1 MSTSKEQVAI
11 SEVMAFLREWDQG
24 NKTVR
29 SRMLTEFLSQHQ
41 GKTCPELELE
51 FAQVASL
58 FLARLTA
65 WLRLTYM
72 FGTCLGLQ
80 LKAVGVFLSA
90 SSNHRYLIEFLE
102 VGGVLTLLEILGQ
115 SNTQEEDKA
124 EALHLLQ
131 IVSKAGRRYKELIC
145 ESYGVKAIAE
155 CLATLQAES
164 TQETAQALLESLAH
178 GNPKYQNQVYKG
190 LIALLPCC
198 SPKTQQLVLHTL
210 RIAQDI
216 VKVSYPSIVEPVLN
230 SLRSL
235 HLEVQHEALELIVQ
249 LKEYEVKPALLKGLV
264 ALLKPVKEGVQK
276 YKILEDP
283 EMMKMTDSLPL
294 FVQQAASAKAIRML
308 AQDSRELS
316 FELIHLRVVHHLLY
330 AMGNQSH
337 ADAQRQAS
345 LTLEH
350 FVRTYPLVKDRVSK
364 AMGKDL
370 FQLFMSDTEM
380 LYMKM
385 DDIQA
390 DILQSNKVNIPEAMA
405 KIIEDKRVARNL
417 FLNNFNMSRL
427 RSALQ
432 KGKKVATAENTD
444 RPTVQRSKRKVTPVK
459 EEPTDVDSSTYHYF
473 YNAEDIGLFRSQL
486 LQWYDETK
494 RELPWRTV
502 AMTEQDIDV
511 RTYAVWVSEI
521 MLQQT
526 QVATVIDYYNKWMK
540 KWPTV
545 EKLAAATL
553 EEVNQMWAGLGYY
566 SRGRRLH
573 EGAQKVVSELGGEI
587 PRTTE
592 MLLKQL
598 PGVGRYTAGAIGSIA
613 LGQVTGVVDGNVIR
627 VLCRARAIGADSTSP
642 AVTEALWKIADT
654 LVDPQ
659 RPGDFNQAMMEL
671 GARVC
676 TPKNALCNQC
686 PVKSHC
692 HAFKKVSVKQE
703 KECRALQSK
712 LDPEVN
718 GSIPDIENCVT
729 SGTCA
734 LCLSEPW
741 DAQLGVQNY
750 PRKPVKKA
758 ARVERTLVCVLERDG
773 AGEEKEYLLTQR
785 PNKGLL
791 AGMWE
796 LPGVLTE
803 EGASAAK
810 QKKALCAEMGKTL
823 GVQLDKQPL
832 EFVGEVIHIF
842 SHIHQTYVVHSMVLP
857 ADTDMED
864 KTTLQWLTSS
874 ALGEAAVSTGVKK
887 IMKLYES
894 KKNPKEDSTKMK
906 KRKGLEAKSD
916 KKPKKSKDSSGGG
929 KQLCLTKFFTT
940 SKSN

>member
-1 MSTSKEQVAI
+1 MSTSKEQAAI

-29 SRMLTEFLSQHQ
+29 SRMLTEFLNQHQ

-65 WLRLTYM
+65 WMRLTYM

-90 SSNHRYLIEFLE
+90 SSNHRYLVEFLE
-102 VGGVLTLLEILGQ
+102 VGGVLTLMEILGQ
-115 SNTQEEDKA
+115 SKTKEEDKA

-131 IVSKAGRRYKELIC
+131 IVSNAGRRYKELIC
-145 ESYGVKAIAE
+145 ESYGVRAIAE
-155 CLATLQAES
+155 CLATLQNET
-164 TQETAQALLESLAH
+164 TQETAQGLLESLAH

-190 LIALLPCC
+190 LIALLLCT
-198 SPKTQQLVLHTL
+198 SPKTQQLVLYTL
-210 RIAQDI
+210 RIVQDI
-216 VKVSYPSIVEPVLN
+216 VKVSYPSIVEPLLN

-235 HLEVQHEALELIVQ
+235 HLEVQYEALELIIQ
-249 LKEYEVKPALLKGLV
+249 LKDYEVRPALLKGLV

-283 EMMKMTDSLPL
+283 EMMKMTESLPL
-294 FVQQAASAKAIRML
+294 FVQQAAAAKAIRML
-308 AQDSRELS
+308 AQGSEELS
-316 FELIHLRVVHHLLY
+316 SELLHLRVVHHLLY
-330 AMGNQSH
+330 AMGNQNH
-337 ADAQRQAS
+337 ADTQRQAS
-345 LTLEH
+345 LALEH
-350 FVRTYPLVKDRVSK
+350 FVRTYPLVEEHVGR
-364 AMGKDL
+364 AMGKTL
-370 FQLFMSDTEM
+370 FQLFMSNAEM

-385 DDIQA
+385 DEIQA
-390 DILQSNKVNIPEAMA
+390 DILHSNKVN
-405 KIIEDKRVARNL
+405 VAEGVCSGAFTL
-417 FLNNFNMSRL
+417 TWFQFLLYIQIMKHRF
-427 RSALQ
+427 RSAVQ
-432 KGKKVATAENTD
+432 KSKKVTIENTGN
-444 RPTVQRSKRKVTPVK
+444 VKRSKRKVTPVK
-459 EEPTDVDSSTYHYF
+459 EEPTDAEFSTYHYF
-473 YNAEDIGLFRSQL
+473 QNAEDIGSFRSQL
-486 LQWYDETK
+486 LHWYDQTK

-502 AMTEQDIDV
+502 AMTEQDINV

-545 EKLAAATL
+545 EKLAKATL

-573 EGAQKVVSELGGEI
+573 EGAQKVVSELGGEM
-587 PRTTE
+587 PRSTDK
-592 MLLKQL
+592 LLKQL

-613 LGQVTGVVDGNVIR
+613 LGQVVTGVVDGNVIR

-654 LVDPQ
+654 IVDPQ

-676 TPKNALCNQC
+676 TPKNPLCNQC

-703 KECRALQSK
+703 KDCRTLQSK

-729 SGTCA
+729 AGTCA

-741 DAQLGVQNY
+741 DGQLGVQNY
-750 PRKPVKKA
+750 PRKPGKKA
-758 ARVERTLVCVLERDG
+758 ARVERTLVCVLEREG

-785 PNKGLL
+785 PSKGLL

-796 LPGVLTE
+796 LPGMLAE
-803 EGASAAK
+803 EGASAAR
-810 QKKALCAEMGKTL
+810 QKKALCAELGKAL
-823 GVQLDKQPL
+823 GVALDKEPL

-842 SHIHQTYVVHSMVLP
+842 SHIHQTYVVYSMVLP
-857 ADTDMED
+857 ADTDEEEE
-864 KTTLQWLTSS
+864 KPTTRWLTSS
-874 ALGEAAVSTGVKK
+874 ALRQAAVSTGVHK

-894 KKNPKEDSTKMK
+894 KKNPKEDSTKVK
-906 KRKGLEAKSD
+906 KRKGSGSKDE
-916 KKPKKSKDSSGGG
+916 KKPKKLKESGGG
-929 KQLCLTKFFTT
+929 KQLSLTKFFTT